1 MSYTR
6 SESIAADWNKACI
19 RGDTKEQWPG
29 NGLGLLGMATVTAKA
44 ANGERWESAKAT
56 RDCIMVEKSQISFG
70 MAETNIHLNSSPL
83 GKCRDPISTSRGNRP
98 SPPGHNVV
106 ATSQLLPRSSLSL
119 PKPLWASRMGAPEET
134 LTRTTLMPSS
144 SLDPLVYFLI
154 SKSSIDITD
163 TKS

>member
-1 MSYTR
+1 MGKDGSQPR
-6 SESIAADWNKACI
+6 QPE
-19 RGDTKEQWPG
+19 
-29 NGLGLLGMATVTAKA
+29 TALWLK
-44 ANGERWESAKAT
+44 
-56 RDCIMVEKSQISFG
+56 KSQISFG

-154 SKSSIDITD
+154 SKDSYLFHSFTNYIFLDSLGASNPES
-163 TKS
+163 KA